1 MEKPRQHSCARD
13 HRHRRCP
20 VTLGAE
26 HPIRKS
32 VRNDKRCIL
41 SETVALSYYLPM
53 SSGWVMNSH
62 SSSIVLA
69 KIVQSEPS
77 EIETHNLLTNK
88 KLHASIF

>member
-1 MEKPRQHSCARD
+1 QDNSCARD
-13 HRHRRCP
+13 RRRRCP

-41 SETVALSYYLPM
+41 AETVALSYYLPM

-62 SSSIVLA
+62 SSSPLFFHCPQPKSYTA
-69 KIVQSEPS
+69 NHLRWKH
-77 EIETHNLLTNK
+77 T
-88 KLHASIF
+88 IFLQTRNCMHLY